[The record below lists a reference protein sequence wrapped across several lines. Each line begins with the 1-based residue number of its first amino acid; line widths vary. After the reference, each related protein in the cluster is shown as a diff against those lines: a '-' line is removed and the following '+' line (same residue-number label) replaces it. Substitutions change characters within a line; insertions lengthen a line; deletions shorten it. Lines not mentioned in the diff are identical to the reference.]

1 MVLGLSLWTGCES
14 TSSKPEVM
22 TAQSTGTA
30 TQLEREG
37 PPRVMSSG
45 QLAANVKFGRVL
57 SSEPA
62 MIEGKR
68 GIVGSLGG
76 AAAGGMAV
84 KPQIR
89 STGDLIVGTIGAI
102 GGSVVGSATQE
113 AMSRTPG
120 QRITIGLEN
129 GEVVVIQ
136 QDADEGM
143 FREGA
148 AVKLVQGPKGA
159 YVTPATA
166 DDRKKVAEA
175 REASGQ
181 PSWYEK
187 DKKSESNRQY

>member
-14 TSSKPEVM
+14 TSSNPEVM
-22 TAQSTGTA
+22 TAQSTGAA

-102 GGSVVGSATQE
+102 GGSVVGLSL
-113 AMSRTPG
+113 
-120 QRITIGLEN
+120 IHI
-129 GEVVVIQ
+129 
-136 QDADEGM
+136 
-143 FREGA
+143 
-148 AVKLVQGPKGA
+148 
-159 YVTPATA
+159 
-166 DDRKKVAEA
+166 
-175 REASGQ
+175 
-181 PSWYEK
+181 
-187 DKKSESNRQY
+187 